1 MANSYKLEQYDPEV
15 LREYDIRGIVDKNL
29 TVNTA
34 YTIGRTFGHVVHSQ
48 SSSKTIV
55 VGYDGRLA
63 SPKLHDAL
71 CKGLVDSGMQVT
83 SIGMGPTPMV
93 YFAHYYLK
101 SDAAVMVTGSH
112 NPPQYN
118 GFKMVLHHHAFFANN
133 IKELQKLAC
142 SNELNQGKGTLKSI
156 NISNEYVKRNIQNI
170 NLTKK
175 LKIAWDIGNGAVGS
189 VIEQFIKSLPNAEHV
204 VINKEVDGN
213 FPNHHPDPTVPK
225 NMQQLIKTVQEQQCD
240 VGFAF
245 DGDGDRLG
253 VIDNKGNIIW
263 ADRYMIILS
272 KEIASLYKQPKIIL
286 DVKCSKIIFDEVKK
300 FGCEPIMYRTG
311 HSPIKEKMK
320 EVNSPLSGEM
330 SGHVCYADDFYG
342 YDDAIYVALRLLRIL
357 SKEEHSLNDLISQY
371 PNTISTPETRFDVEE
386 IRKFQIVEEIK
397 ERLKNFKGEVIDID
411 GIRIQNEKG
420 WVLIRA
426 SNTQNQLT
434 CRAEAINKEDLLYF
448 TNLIEEQLKL
458 SGVNFSFNLE

>member
-55 VGYDGRLA
+55 VRYDGRLA

-118 GFKMVLHHHAFFANN
+118 GFKMVLHHHSFFANN
-133 IKELQKLAC
+133 IKELQKLTC

-240 VGFAF
+240 VGIAF

>member
-1 MANSYKLEQYDPEV
+1 M
-15 LREYDIRGIVDKNL
+15 
-29 TVNTA
+29 
-34 YTIGRTFGHVVHSQ
+34 
-48 SSSKTIV
+48 
-55 VGYDGRLA
+55 
-63 SPKLHDAL
+63 
-71 CKGLVDSGMQVT
+71 
-83 SIGMGPTPMV
+83 
-93 YFAHYYLK
+93 
-101 SDAAVMVTGSH
+101 
-112 NPPQYN
+112 
-118 GFKMVLHHHAFFANN
+118 
-133 IKELQKLAC
+133 
-142 SNELNQGKGTLKSI
+142 
-156 NISNEYVKRNIQNI
+156 
-170 NLTKK
+170 
-175 LKIAWDIGNGAVGS
+175 
-189 VIEQFIKSLPNAEHV
+189 
-204 VINKEVDGN
+204 DGN

-272 KEIASLYKQPKIIL
+272 KEIASLYKKPKIIL